1 VSEGTAF
8 WLGLPSDWLYGEH
21 RIRGRERVVSML
33 AVAATEACC
42 DSVVCPDVERAHAL
56 RMAGRQGAGRPDPAV

>member
-1 VSEGTAF
+1 
-8 WLGLPSDWLYGEH
+8 
-21 RIRGRERVVSML
+21 ML